1 MDNGAQTKDT
11 DYKDSKDFQAE
22 KKENKYDFKITEVKS
37 FHRAVYYCACWNY
50 YSHSKN
56 KCEPPAQKLQ
66 QQDVLI

>member
-22 KKENKYDFKITEVKS
+22 KKENKYDLKITEVKS
-37 FHRAVYYCACWNY
+37 FHRAVYYCACWDSA
-50 YSHSKN
+50 SHSKYYC
-56 KCEPPAQKLQ
+56 KPPAQKLQ